1 MTQTTIEIPDAVEVS
16 RDDETVTVEGPQGT
30 VERTFSYPGIDVALE
45 DGAVVFRSDD
55 DRRSTDAT
63 IGTFESQIENA
74 FHGVTE
80 GFEYEMAVLYS
91 HFPMQVTVQGD
102 EVEVDNFLGEQH
114 PRRAGIRGD
123 TEVEVQDEEIVLR
136 GPDREDVGQTA
147 ANIEQ
152 LTYINEKDIRV
163 FQDGIYIT
171 RKPEV

>member
-1 MTQTTIEIPDAVEVS
+1 MQATTIEVPDGVEVT
-16 RDDETVTVEGPQGT
+16 RDGDVLTVEGPEGT
-30 VERTFSYPGIDVALE
+30 VERTFSYPGIDVAVE
-45 DGAVVFRSDD
+45 DGEVVFSAAD
-55 DRRSTDAT
+55 DRRATAAT

-80 GFEYEMAVLYS
+80 GFEYEMTVLYS
-91 HFPMQVTVQGD
+91 HFPMQVTVKGD
-102 EVEVDNFLGEQH
+102 EVEVDNFLGEKH
-114 PRRAGIRGD
+114 PRTAEIRGD
-123 TEVEVQDEEIVLR
+123 TTVEVGDEEITLR

-152 LTYINEKDIRV
+152 LTYINEKDVRV